1 MKFTTPE
8 KEYLADKEYE
18 MYSYLGAINDTNVE
32 RYGIPVVY
40 YYGKCSQTGLILM
53 AVSLLDQDI
62 TDLAFSKQLFEND
75 VNFLI
80 LLRNFVS

>member
-8 KEYLADKEYE
+8 KKYLADKEYQ

-32 RYGIPVVY
+32 QYGIPVIY
-40 YYGKCSQTGLILM
+40 YYGECSQTGLILM
-53 AVSLLDQDI
+53 AISLLDQDI
-62 TDLAFSKQLFEND
+62 QDLTLSKQLFEHD
-75 VNFLI
+75 VNILI